1 MEPTREQIA
10 ALQARLEQRRQE
22 LNGEIDDKLQT
33 SEQGL
38 QELSGEVGD
47 AGDESVAHM
56 ITDLDL
62 ASANRDVSELRDV
75 EAALQRIREGTYGT
89 CIQCGADLE
98 FERLNAQPTALRCVE
113 CQTQFEKLHANHN
126 TPTM

>member
-1 MEPTREQIA
+1 MDLTREQIA
-10 ALQARLEQRRQE
+10 KLEARLQQRKRE
-22 LNGEIDDKLQT
+22 LNGEIDDKLQA
-33 SEQGL
+33 SGQGL

-62 ASANRDVSELRDV
+62 ASANRDVGELRDV
-75 EAALQRIREGTYGT
+75 ERALQRIRDGTYGT
-89 CIQCGADLE
+89 CVQCGADIE
-98 FERLNAQPTALRCVE
+98 PERLNAQPTALRCVE

>member
-1 MEPTREQIA
+1 MELTREQTA
-10 ALQARLEQRRQE
+10 MLEARLQQRKHE
-22 LNGEIDDKLQT
+22 LNGEIDDKLQA
-33 SEQGL
+33 SGQGL

-62 ASANRDVSELRDV
+62 ASANRDAGELRDV
-75 EAALQRIREGTYGT
+75 ELALQRIREGSYGT
-89 CIQCGADLE
+89 CVQCGADIE